1 MRSCLDHEIQH
12 DYKEEAMD
20 EPFKK
25 DTVI

>member
-1 MRSCLDHEIQH
+1 LDDDIQH
-12 DYKEEAMD
+12 DYKEEAVD